1 MDREERHQIFKRE
14 LYPKAAL
21 PREDF
26 LLELEEF
33 RLNHPDLLPEEHPV
47 KLDISQFKTFL
58 KKRNPYK

>member
-1 MDREERHQIFKRE
+1 MDREERHRIFKEE
-14 LYPKAAL
+14 LYPKASL

-33 RLNHPDLLPEEHPV
+33 RLNHPDLLPEVPPV

-58 KKRNPYK
+58 KKRNPKY